1 MKIPFSLLD
10 KKLRILSGCMG
21 LANVRAKIRVE
32 NIFIC
37 PTGNKKSKKTLFN
50 IHKNKNKTEKEKYSL
65 DVKEI
70 GSHIHLLNK

>member
-10 KKLRILSGCMG
+10 KKLRILSGCTG
-21 LANVRAKIRVE
+21 LGNVRAKIRVE

-50 IHKNKNKTEKEKYSL
+50 IHKNKNKTEKEKIFFGRKGDGTVIVFS
-65 DVKEI
+65 V
-70 GSHIHLLNK
+70 